1 VNNVHF
7 AQYRKYIF
15 DDNCT
20 PCTQYMQYMFDYN
33 CTTSIVQKTCLKIT
47 YNIHSTDK
55 KSLTIPKRSSE
66 SVYRRTNNTMAKRKR
81 DKQRSTKH
89 TYKTKDR
96 VTQSPLKTGGVKG
109 RDKRLKMCVG
119 ALNKGILRPY

>member
-1 VNNVHF
+1 
-7 AQYRKYIF
+7 
-15 DDNCT
+15 
-20 PCTQYMQYMFDYN
+20 MQ
-33 CTTSIVQKTCLKIT
+33 K
-47 YNIHSTDK
+47 
-55 KSLTIPKRSSE
+55 
-66 SVYRRTNNTMAKRKR
+66 

-89 TYKTKDR
+89 IYKTKDR

>member
-1 VNNVHF
+1 
-7 AQYRKYIF
+7 
-15 DDNCT
+15 
-20 PCTQYMQYMFDYN
+20 MQYMFDYN

-66 SVYRRTNNTMAKRKR
+66 SVYRRTDNTMAKGKR
-81 DKQRSTKH
+81 AKGQTTIYKH